1 MITGVG
7 GQGVVTLSNLVAR
20 AAFRQGLDVKIGET
34 LGMAHRGG
42 SVTSN
47 IRIGKNVR
55 SALILSGAS
64 NVILALEPSEALR
77 VARYV
82 GKDTQVLLNTRPTPP
97 VSVLL
102 GLEKYP
108 TIAEIVESITS
119 LGGSIHT
126 LDFTGLAE
134 QVGNVQTLSM
144 VMLGALVASQ
154 ASSLSVEDLRKT
166 VREVFP
172 QRLVEMNLKAFDVG
186 YTTLLSVLKEGS
198 KPSL

>member
-1 MITGVG
+1 VITGVG